1 MTTRRGALK
10 QVEAKGSDKLE
21 GTKMYKRKSKEPSS
35 GINEGESVMFKK
47 EEDAESLL
55 KEENDY
61 KSEAEE
67 AEEED
72 LTDFITMNNLA
83 LLHKKLQAQ
92 QEAAESVA
100 AERQRAL
107 EAKLQALMM
116 LLANTEE

>member
-1 MTTRRGALK
+1 
-10 QVEAKGSDKLE
+10 
-21 GTKMYKRKSKEPSS
+21 MYKRKGKEPSL
-35 GINEGESVMFKK
+35 GINKGKLVTLKK
-47 EEDAESLL
+47 EEEDAEALL

-61 KSEAEE
+61 ESEAEE

-72 LTDFITMNNLA
+72 LTDFVTTDDLA